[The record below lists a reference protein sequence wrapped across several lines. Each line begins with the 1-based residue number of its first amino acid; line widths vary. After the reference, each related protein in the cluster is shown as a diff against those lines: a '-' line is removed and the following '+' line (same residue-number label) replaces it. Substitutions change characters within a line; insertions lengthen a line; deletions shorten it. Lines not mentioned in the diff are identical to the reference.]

1 MIQNFRELKS
11 LVKAAIVHQMGIT
24 AVDTADLERRL
35 NEFAS
40 GYPSAV
46 VRRFTLG
53 GEPAIAWWFREPP
66 ASRGCS
72 PCTADTGPDVI
83 NIELDAAKGL
93 SMIQIIGSARI
104 NAPDQ
109 IFCEIQAILASL
121 SP

>member
-53 GEPAIAWWFREPP
+53 GEPAIAWWFRATP
-66 ASRGCS
+66 AARGTTTRS
-72 PCTADTGPDVI
+72 P
-83 NIELDAAKGL
+83 
-93 SMIQIIGSARI
+93 ARRRG
-104 NAPDQ
+104 
-109 IFCEIQAILASL
+109 
-121 SP
+121 